1 MYILIIFYDSY
12 GCSWSE
18 FYNRCKYS
26 VRSTKDIEKFQMKKS
41 SPPSASKKMENCVN
55 DLATIL
61 GKVSNK
67 KSIVSRMV
75 FPKKKKPKLAKGRHK
90 SLHLKPLYFCKLFL
104 EWWGPSNFSSA
115 EEWVM
120 FCHSPKNPNFLPKNS
135 KVIAACN

>member
-18 FYNRCKYS
+18 FYNCCKYS
-26 VRSTKDIEKFQMKKS
+26 VSSTKDIEKFQMKKS

-75 FPKKKKPKLAKGRHK
+75 FPKKKTKIGKR
-90 SLHLKPLYFCKLFL
+90 
-104 EWWGPSNFSSA
+104 
-115 EEWVM
+115 
-120 FCHSPKNPNFLPKNS
+120 
-135 KVIAACN
+135 